1 MVNNKTALTFIDEF
15 ITNNNLR
22 KMKKWSIRFKENTT
36 SKITSQY
43 ISKLNKKI
51 RNLLNLISDDDIIE
65 MLKSFIFLLFACKQ
79 KQTINNKF

>member
-36 SKITSQY
+36 SKRTFQ
-43 ISKLNKKI
+43 N
-51 RNLLNLISDDDIIE
+51 
-65 MLKSFIFLLFACKQ
+65 
-79 KQTINNKF
+79 